1 MADNQMIKIEFDFDL
16 GNVPESAKKFSQYL
30 KDVGVNLDFTKKSVK
45 QLGDAVDQTAQKM
58 NNANSSLK
66 KSNQQWTNLA
76 LVIQDLPY
84 GFRGIQNNLPALLGG
99 IAGVTGPLYLAF
111 SAIIAGIT
119 MFDQSLQGAN
129 KTAEDAYKKF
139 HDVKAETEALSSIFS
154 AVRMGTLSAKD
165 ATDLYNKELGN
176 LFGTAKN
183 VYEAE
188 SLYIA
193 KTGAYVKAQYLRAKA
208 DIELE
213 KAKKAL
219 AAGDEAGA
227 KDQIGILGRL
237 TQATVSFLQSGGIQG
252 VAGFWKAGVDYAK
265 TSTSL
270 QTELVGY
277 ELDLQNALY
286 GKALAKRTQYLSD
299 AYKIEKQAGI
309 KSNPE
314 KDKKGRLNQDNSLLN
329 SLKAE
334 QQLYKDDMFMK
345 RAIGLEILNEE
356 ARLAIEKAKFEGA
369 SNKELL
375 NISKEFKFKRL
386 AIEKETLDAIQEINN
401 TYADQKAKEKAK
413 ADKEAFDLAKAT
425 KNRELQNAL
434 DAIKI
439 ESDTRQKLHKK
450 DRALL
455 EKDLIAERDRLLE
468 LAADGIYTAEQ
479 FDKITDAMK
488 RVDAQLAGLG
498 SGWAETMTAIDGI
511 IKNFINDSLF
521 ALGDSI
527 GKALMGENINAL
539 DAFGTLLADAMQAL
553 GKQLIAY
560 GTLKLAALKALE
572 TTTPM
577 GAMLAIA
584 AGVAAVAA
592 GAALKSSLKQ
602 SGTSSLNSGASSNA
616 PRKFA
621 NGGIISGP
629 TYGLMG
635 EYPGAKSNP
644 EVVAPL
650 DKLKDLMGGG
660 NGGTFL
666 LRGQD
671 LLLSVNRAQ
680 KASNLKG
687 QNISLA

>member
-16 GNVPESAKKFSQYL
+16 GNVPASAKKFGEYL
-30 KDVGVNLDFTKKSVK
+30 KGIQTNSKETENQLK
-45 QLGDAVDQTAQKM
+45 QLGNSIVETSQKM
-58 NNANSSLK
+58 NKSGDSIK
-66 KSNQQWTNLA
+66 KSNQQWTNFA
-76 LVIQDLPY
+76 LILQDLPY
-84 GFRGIQNNLPALLGG
+84 GFRGIQNNIPAVIGG
-99 IAGVTGPLYLAF
+99 LAGMTGPIYLIS
-111 SAIIAGIT
+111 SAIIALFTAWDMGAFGATKSTNEWRKALKETNDEIRNTLNYTSSEESSLRGLVDVMLDVNASESLRNKALLEAKEAIT
-119 MFDQSLQGAN
+119 KVDEAEGN
-129 KTAEDAYKKF
+129 KIKTYGDAIIAINLYS
-139 HDVKAETEALSSIFS
+139 EALQQQQMQEVIGKKIAEITLGQIEKRNKLAIETNKASRGLHPVDFF
-154 AVRMGTLSAKD
+154 MG
-165 ATDLYNKELGN
+165 NKELENLNSEILANETLLRQLEDLRKGN
-176 LFGTAKN
+176 T
-183 VYEAE
+183 
-188 SLYIA
+188 
-193 KTGAYVKAQYLRAKA
+193 
-208 DIELE
+208 
-213 KAKKAL
+213 KAL
-219 AAGDEAGA
+219 LLNPFSQYNA
-227 KDQIGILGRL
+227 K
-237 TQATVSFLQSGGIQG
+237 GG
-252 VAGFWKAGVDYAK
+252 K
-265 TSTSL
+265 
-270 QTELVGY
+270 
-277 ELDLQNALY
+277 
-286 GKALAKRTQYLSD
+286 
-299 AYKIEKQAGI
+299 
-309 KSNPE
+309 
-314 KDKKGRLNQDNSLLN
+314 KDKKGTLNQDTSVLN
-329 SLKAE
+329 RLKAE

-356 ARLAIEKAKFEGA
+356 EKLSLQKAKFEGA
-369 SNKELL
+369 SNTELL
-375 NISKEFKFKRL
+375 NIAEEFKFKRL
-386 AIEKETLDAIQEINN
+386 AIEKETKDGIQEINN
-401 TYADQKAKEKAK
+401 VYADERAKAQAK
-413 ADKEAFDLAKAT
+413 ADKEAFDLAKAA

-584 AGVAAVAA
+584 AGIAAVAA

-602 SGTSSLNSGASSNA
+602 SGTSSINSGASSNA

-687 QNISLA
+687 QSISLA